1 MPRYFF
7 HVFNSETVV
16 DKDGV
21 LLSDEEAAISMGR
34 RAVADLVSEQIVMG
48 EQINPTHRIE
58 IVEPDGGCKITLRF
72 GDFFG
77 SAAPTQETAL
87 PDQGADIA
95 R

>member
-16 DKDGV
+16 DRDGV

-34 RAVADLVSEQIVMG
+34 RAVADLVSEQIAAGSSVD
-48 EQINPTHRIE
+48 PSHRIE
-58 IVEPDGGCKITLRF
+58 IVEPGSGAKITLRF

-77 SAAPTQETAL
+77 PAAPTPETAL
-87 PDQGADIA
+87 PGQGADTA